1 MWRGQGVHD
10 GPLGVVG
17 NLAVEVDDEDV
28 KATLFLREMER
39 SCDDVLDEK
48 KGCFLDFFLPFLL
61 VQDLIPRMG
70 KTSRRSRWEPR
81 SFHPVPVMIK
91 TKC

>member
-28 KATLFLREMER
+28 KATLFFYVKWKEVVTT
-39 SCDDVLDEK
+39 C
-48 KGCFLDFFLPFLL
+48 
-61 VQDLIPRMG
+61 
-70 KTSRRSRWEPR
+70 
-81 SFHPVPVMIK
+81 
-91 TKC
+91 